1 MLADDGGSL
10 SGYISPTLSYP
21 VMPGTSHGPAVS
33 GAWSGQGF
41 GLESEVF
48 TTVITTGLVISHQVL
63 LHTGVISDSGGVL
76 SGAYS
81 ETLAGLTPEP
91 LVTVGEFWLVRRPY
105 PLFVAWVYLPLLRPA
120 P

>member
-76 SGAYS
+76 SGVYS